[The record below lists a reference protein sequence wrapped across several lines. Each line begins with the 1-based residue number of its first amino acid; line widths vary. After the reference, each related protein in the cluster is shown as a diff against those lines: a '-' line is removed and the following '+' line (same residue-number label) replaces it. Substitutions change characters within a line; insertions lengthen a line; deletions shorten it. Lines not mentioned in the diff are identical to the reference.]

1 MILCGFLVIQGERRV
16 GVDEHFLILLSLVFE
31 NSERDRRTIKE
42 HLIQQHTFLKHGL
55 VDKSA
60 KFYSRMY
67 IALKNENTTFYCSS
81 CFIVP
86 SPFLFSPVLSS
97 ELIVSKQRWEE
108 GQELGREVVL
118 GWAEELALRR
128 RESEQRQ
135 VVATPVMTTPRC
147 WHQHGCL

>member
-1 MILCGFLVIQGERRV
+1 MILCGFLVIRGERRV
-16 GVDEHFLILLSLVFE
+16 VVDEHFLILLSLVFE
-31 NSERDRRTIKE
+31 NSETDRRTIKE

-67 IALKNENTTFYCSS
+67 IALKNENTAFYCSS
-81 CFIVP
+81 CFTVP
-86 SPFLFSPVLSS
+86 SPFLFSPVLIS
-97 ELIVSKQRWEE
+97 ELIVSKQGWEE

-118 GWAEELALRR
+118 GWAEELALKM
-128 RESEQRQ
+128 RESEQPQ

-147 WHQHGCL
+147 